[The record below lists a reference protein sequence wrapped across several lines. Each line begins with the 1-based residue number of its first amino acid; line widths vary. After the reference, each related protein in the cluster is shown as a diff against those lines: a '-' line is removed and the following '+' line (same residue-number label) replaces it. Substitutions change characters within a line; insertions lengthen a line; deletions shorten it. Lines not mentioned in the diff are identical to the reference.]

1 MFAKIP
7 NSQCF
12 SVQRVVVVR
21 PSLLGARGTLLAQ
34 IPTGKLPIRS
44 LSFFFFYHWW
54 DPASC
59 RHGVRGTLLAQWEL
73 AHPFASL
80 VVAHPFVLWAT
91 CHRLPVARF
100 RQILS
105 WQAMHGNLPTRL
117 LSIVFYID
125 VAIHTDISS
134 RIFLLV
140 SEACCQSIFIMVLM
154 IVESDGR

>member
-44 LSFFFFYHWW
+44 LSFFFYHWW
-54 DPASC
+54 DPAGC

-91 CHRLPVARF
+91 CHSGSQWQGSGKFSVGKQSMGTCLPVCF
-100 RQILS
+100 PSCSILMLPSILS
-105 WQAMHGNLPTRL
+105 SL
-117 LSIVFYID
+117 LGSFYWYQKHI
-125 VAIHTDISS
+125 ASLS
-134 RIFLLV
+134 L
-140 SEACCQSIFIMVLM
+140 SWS
-154 IVESDGR
+154 